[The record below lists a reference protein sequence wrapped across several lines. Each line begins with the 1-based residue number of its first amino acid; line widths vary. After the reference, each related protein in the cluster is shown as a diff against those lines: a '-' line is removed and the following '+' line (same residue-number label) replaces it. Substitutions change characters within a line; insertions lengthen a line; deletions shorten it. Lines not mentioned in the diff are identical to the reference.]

1 MVLHVSAVH
10 AFAYYDALAADTQR
24 LVDRARRTL
33 ARERATRRDGLGYYD
48 HGAEEGVGTF
58 ERLCRGDP
66 DALSLFAGLDSGT
79 IAETMVIRRI
89 ADRRHPRT
97 GRKLPIMHRTRWLTD
112 KEKHAQQVVGH
123 DIQMSAPK
131 DVGVLWGFASLLLRV
146 RIAAAHHRAV
156 AKVLAFI
163 RDNGLIEAR
172 SGQDGWRREPVN
184 DALIARYFH
193 RLSRANDPHLHS
205 HCVLMN
211 ICRRADGSIG
221 TVDTGKVVAF
231 ASAMTELYR
240 AELAAI
246 LSRELGLEIRQEAH
260 GFSIPAIPEA
270 VVTLFS
276 KRRIAIEEEA
286 EARGFAPAKDRK
298 AAQKVSKDTRRS
310 KSKGVTADTLRA
322 GWEQEARDIGHDP
335 EGFMTPVEAACALH
349 TSSPIR
355 ADRLAGLD
363 QDRLIEVAFAHDAR
377 LSWPDLLARVTRQV
391 LTDAN
396 ADEAVVLAEALRER
410 LILLPEHDHG
420 EPVYTTAAIVKAE
433 HDLLKRAVSGR
444 FRWTQLDHRQVE
456 AALKAFPSLSEE
468 QRSAVR
474 HALNR
479 DRISIVNGSAGSGK
493 SFMSFSIA
501 RVAEQHGL
509 RVIGTSA
516 AWTAAH
522 VLRREAG
529 LGTDDTYSLAKLMA
543 AIAKGD
549 LVLNDSTVLIVDE
562 AGMAPLTVIADL
574 VRVADEAGS
583 KIIMVGDVRQLQPV
597 AFGAPMRALAAE
609 LGFAEMVG
617 IRRQRQDWMREASIE
632 LAAHRPDRAV
642 DAYDAAGCLKV
653 HTDRSATLAA
663 AADDYLRQVRD
674 DLSADALRQQLLITP
689 RNRDVAELN
698 RLVRERLQADDRLG
712 PDLVRIKT
720 LTRGRRAGSE
730 PVEVPL
736 AVGDRIVFGARLE
749 LGSRT
754 IFNSDVARIMAIDA
768 HRENPRLTFVLDR
781 ADDQGQPLS
790 FMVRYRELVSRF
802 SEASV
807 PELQHA
813 YAMTAHGAQ
822 GATVERAVLVDIE
835 GLNTEASY
843 VGMTRHREQLSLHL
857 NAGKSLSRHRR
868 EVIRLSRRNE
878 LIDDDAPE
886 HAAVILTRQE
896 RDAAVALA
904 KARMRRP
911 QPDPN
916 PSFHVFDKA
925 AWLAATDPVGEFRR
939 QAARRGGRGG
949 DGRMVPKT
957 PEIATLGDP
966 TILSTTEIA
975 RLDSI
980 PLDSEPVLKAFQL
993 QAIAPDRLHHA
1004 PSGHTIAIDGNR
1016 PDWSDEQR
1024 RNLSERRAMQD
1035 HPLVQMAILLL
1046 QKPLRWARAWVRR
1059 GFGLRSLN
1067 PLAGA
1072 AHAEDR
1078 HIRDRQDAREA
1089 AAPQLWSARTIA
1101 AESGDKE
1108 KRRHRRFQRWQAIAA
1123 SHTHSMPKSANAIE
1137 VEERSAGRRRRY
1149 ERWAAMDAETV
1160 RLSDLSSSMQPGLDD
1175 VKLEERG
1182 ARRQRRY
1189 EKWAAV
1195 DAETAPLSD
1204 PSMSPQPGL
1213 DAAAESQPRS
1223 RDSDRRPADTL
1234 IDGVQPV
1241 SPGIETPPPPSIP
1254 TVERRAESSVAAS
1267 SATAH
1272 GLEGPGTIV
1281 VSIPAQGMNAP
1292 AQPNTGRPNPPP
1304 RISTFEEME
1313 ARTRLA
1319 LETELSLVERG
1330 HDDADAA
1337 KVAALQLADEMKRR
1351 ERRLRNQ
1358 MQARFGQAALQSEA
1372 AQEALMAFARQ
1383 LEAYRDK
1390 AMTAL
1395 RERFERHRFE
1405 KQDITAQ
1412 ARRELAVLNALPMD
1426 NAMVKSQATA
1436 AIGRTFRGALDL
1448 LHIRQTGEIAD
1459 EMAQWLEAGPNV
1471 RSGNSAPKLNPAIL
1485 SSDWHRPAA
1494 QAAAAGNTAQTPP
1507 PPPSP
1512 QADVPLTTPQRDQ
1525 KSSQRPPREKPRS
1538 AIMLNVPAFT
1548 EKEEFGLFGPRSA
1561 SPADPNG
1568 PSKPKPQESP
1578 PENNAARNKPRR
1590 GSDQGIE

>member
-131 DVGVLWGFASLLLRV
+131 DVGVLWGFASLPLRV

-163 RDNGLIEAR
+163 SDNGLIEAR

-335 EGFMTPVEAACALH
+335 AGFMIPIEVACALH
-349 TSSPIR
+349 TPSSIR
-355 ADRLAGLD
+355 ADRQAGLD

-377 LSWPDLLARVTRQV
+377 LSWPDLLARVTSQV
-391 LTDAN
+391 LTDAS
-396 ADEAVVLAEALRER
+396 ADEAVALAEALRER
-410 LILLPEHDHG
+410 LIALPEHDRG
-420 EPVYTTAAIVKAE
+420 EPVYTTAAIVRTE

-444 FRWTQLDHRQVE
+444 SRWTKLDHRQLDTD
-456 AALKAFPSLSEE
+456 LKAFPSLSDE

-479 DRISIVNGSAGSGK
+479 DRLSIVNGSAGSGK

-509 RVIGTSA
+509 RIIGTSA

-529 LGTDDTYSLAKLMA
+529 LSTDNAYSLAKLMA

-574 VRVADEAGS
+574 VKVADVAGT
-583 KIIMVGDVRQLQPV
+583 KIVMVGDVRQLQPV

-617 IRRQRQDWMREASIE
+617 IRRQRHDWMREASIE
-632 LAAHRPDRAV
+632 LAAHRPDRAI

-674 DLSADALRQQLLITP
+674 DPSADALRQQLLITP

-698 RLVRERLQADDRLG
+698 RLVRERLQAAGRLG
-712 PDLVRIKT
+712 PDLLRIKA
-720 LTRGRRAGSE
+720 LPRGRREGSE
-730 PVEVPL
+730 PVEIPL
-736 AVGDRIVFGARLE
+736 AIGDRVVFGARLE
-749 LGSRT
+749 LGSRI

-768 HRENPRLTFVLDR
+768 HRDNPRLTFVLDR
-781 ADDQGQPLS
+781 ADDQGHRLS

-802 SEASV
+802 IEAGV

-813 YAMTAHGAQ
+813 YAMTVYGAQ

-835 GLNTEASY
+835 GLNAEASY

-868 EVIRLSRRNE
+868 EVVRLSRRNE
-878 LIDDDAPE
+878 LVDDEAPDHAPE
-886 HAAVILTRQE
+886 MLTRQE

-925 AWLAATDPVGEFRR
+925 AWLAASDPVEEFRR

-949 DGRMVPKT
+949 IGRMVSKT
-957 PEIATLGDP
+957 PEIAVLGDP
-966 TILSTTEIA
+966 TVLSTTEIA
-975 RLDSI
+975 RLDAI
-980 PLDSEPVLKAFQL
+980 PIASEPVLEAFQL
-993 QAIAPDRLHHA
+993 QAIAPDCLHHG
-1004 PSGHTIAIDGNR
+1004 PSGHTIVIDANR

-1024 RNLSERRAMQD
+1024 RNLAGRRAMQD

-1046 QKPLRWARAWVRR
+1046 KKPLRWARAWVRR
-1059 GFGLRSLN
+1059 GFGLRGLN
-1067 PLAGA
+1067 PLATA
-1072 AHAEDR
+1072 VHAEDR
-1078 HIRDRQDAREA
+1078 RARDRQDAREA
-1089 AAPQLWSARTIA
+1089 QASQLSPTRIVT
-1101 AESGDKE
+1101 AESGERE
-1108 KRRHRRFQRWQAIAA
+1108 KRRHRRFQRWHAIEA
-1123 SHTHSMPKSANAIE
+1123 SHAYSMPESARALE
-1137 VEERSAGRRRRY
+1137 GEERSAGQRRRY
-1149 ERWAAMDAETV
+1149 KRWAAMDAETV
-1160 RLSDLSSSMQPGLDD
+1160 RRSDLSP
-1175 VKLEERG
+1175 
-1182 ARRQRRY
+1182 
-1189 EKWAAV
+1189 
-1195 DAETAPLSD
+1195 
-1204 PSMSPQPGL
+1204 SPQPDL
-1213 DAAAESQPRS
+1213 DAAAESQPLS
-1223 RDSDRRPADTL
+1223 QHSDRRPADTL
-1234 IDGVQPV
+1234 IDGAQPVPPRVQP
-1241 SPGIETPPPPSIP
+1241 PPPPSIP
-1254 TVERRAESSVAAS
+1254 IVERRTEAFADTS
-1267 SATAH
+1267 SANAP
-1272 GLEGPGTIV
+1272 GPEDSRLIV
-1281 VSIPAQGMNAP
+1281 ASIPAQDTNTSPGPNAK
-1292 AQPNTGRPNPPP
+1292 RPSSPP
-1304 RISTFEEME
+1304 RINMFEEME
-1313 ARTRLA
+1313 ARTRQA
-1319 LETELSLVERG
+1319 FETELSFVEGG
-1330 HDDADAA
+1330 HDDADVAKAA
-1337 KVAALQLADEMKRR
+1337 AARLADEMKRR

-1358 MQARFGQAALQSEA
+1358 MQARFGHAALQSA
-1372 AQEALMAFARQ
+1372 AALEALAAFAGK

-1390 AMTAL
+1390 AMTAV
-1395 RERFERHRFE
+1395 RERLERHRLE
-1405 KQDITAQ
+1405 KQEIAAQ
-1412 ARRELAVLNALPMD
+1412 ARLELAALDAIPID
-1426 NAMVKSQATA
+1426 NAMVKSQATV
-1436 AIGRTFRGALDL
+1436 AIERAFRGTLDR
-1448 LHIRQTGEIAD
+1448 LHTRQAGEIAD
-1459 EMAQWLEAGPNV
+1459 DMTQWLEGGPNV
-1471 RSGNSAPKLNPAIL
+1471 RSGSSTPKINPTIL

-1494 QAAAAGNTAQTPP
+1494 QAAPAMDTTEA

-1512 QADVPLTTPQRDQ
+1512 SPQEDLPLTVKEQGRERTVQ
-1525 KSSQRPPREKPRS
+1525 PPRERQRS
-1538 AIMLNVPAFT
+1538 GTTLDVPAFT
-1548 EKEEFGLFGPRSA
+1548 EKEELGLLRPQPGSL
-1561 SPADPNG
+1561 ADPNG
-1568 PSKPKPQESP
+1568 PRKPKPQESP
-1578 PENNAARNKPRR
+1578 LGSNTDRNKPRR
-1590 GSDQGIE
+1590 GSNQGIE